1 MCEDPRVEESTLTVA
16 DTPAVRQVLARWLA
30 SRRLT
35 PRFAAAFASGDE
47 ASLTRASA
55 CSISS
60 RSALLS
66 APSATATTRP
76 PAPPR

>member
-35 PRFAAAFASGDE
+35 PRFAAAFAS
-47 ASLTRASA
+47 ASLRARMA
-55 CSISS
+55 RICAISS
-60 RSALLS
+60 CWDSS
-66 APSATATTRP
+66 IPSASSGSCSPSVAG
-76 PAPPR
+76 A